1 MLRYDVDS
9 AVASRLAGHI
19 QSKQETICKR
29 VTVRLLVSYP
39 DLKQILKLEGSI
51 SAEERLSSVAVQRFS
66 ELVRAILV
74 FEVLELADQEF
85 QWAGGVLPR
94 HGVQFHHQ
102 SALVRWFFEEVSRL
116 ELDAEELALAG
127 EIEEHFLAIIRTIY
141 KQA

>member
-1 MLRYDVDS
+1 MDS

-19 QSKQETICKR
+19 QSKQDTICKR

-39 DLKQILKLEGSI
+39 DLKQLLKLEGGT
-51 SAEERLSSVAVQRFS
+51 SAEERLNSVSVQRFS
-66 ELVRAILV
+66 ELVRAILL

-94 HGVQFHHQ
+94 HGVQFQHQ
-102 SALVRWFFEEVSRL
+102 TALVRWYFEEVSRL
-116 ELDAEELALAG
+116 DLDAEELALAG
-127 EIEEHFLAIIRTIY
+127 EIEEHLLSIIRAIY